1 MPSNVF
7 LGRTEKIQIRKEN
20 QNVFLGRA
28 VANLKLGDIHGA
40 KSDVGKSLWENPNS
54 KDAHY
59 ILGEINMKAR
69 DYPSAIS
76 DFTKAIHIHFQFA
89 EAYLLRAE
97 AKGASNDLLGALED
111 LKKAKHF
118 FRMRGDSSMVKQVTL
133 EENKISNL
141 LTIK

>member
-1 MPSNVF
+1 
-7 LGRTEKIQIRKEN
+7 
-20 QNVFLGRA
+20 
-28 VANLKLGDIHGA
+28 
-40 KSDVGKSLWENPNS
+40 
-54 KDAHY
+54 
-59 ILGEINMKAR
+59 MKAR